1 MFLYDRGSGG
11 ICGIYNVVKRI
22 FVKLIKGFR
31 FFNFWGD
38 KVFNRKCIVRG
49 KDRWESIISRSKIK
63 GIYNIS
69 MREEKVYFINE
80 KDFSVNFKN

>member
-1 MFLYDRGSGG
+1 M
-11 ICGIYNVVKRI
+11 
-22 FVKLIKGFR
+22 
-31 FFNFWGD
+31 
-38 KVFNRKCIVRG
+38 FNRKCIVRG
-49 KDRWESIISRSKIK
+49 KDRRESIISRSKIK